1 MNISKTHVDLIPL
14 IIEDGVL
21 PKIINLA
28 VDSKNKTI
36 YLPAHELIACLTVT
50 TERDIINYMLELDIL
65 TYFTQPLNSVSEEL
79 IKQTLFGISN
89 ISVDSQAAAGAIL
102 THESLIY
109 RMLTM
114 MMHQLESIKKEA
126 TYAVFNTLATASEEV
141 LRSFHLHYTREYIR
155 PMVYSMEYFRQSTD
169 KTFVLL

>member
-14 IIEDGVL
+14 IIEDGYL
-21 PKIINLA
+21 PKILNLA
-28 VDSKNKTI
+28 LESKNKAI
-36 YLPAHELIACLTVT
+36 YAPAHELIVCLTVT
-50 TERDIINYMLELDIL
+50 KECDIINYMLELDIL
-65 TYFTQPLNSVSEEL
+65 TYFTEPLNSVSEEL
-79 IKQTLFGISN
+79 IKMTLFGISN
-89 ISVDSQAAAGAIL
+89 ISVDSHAAAGAIL

-126 TYAVFNTLATASEEV
+126 TYAVFNALSTASEEV
-141 LRSFHLHYTREYIR
+141 LRNFHLHYRREYIR
-155 PMVYSMEYFRQSTD
+155 PMVCSMDYFRQSPD

>member
-36 YLPAHELIACLTVT
+36 YAPAHELIACLTVT

-79 IKQTLFGISN
+79 IK
-89 ISVDSQAAAGAIL
+89 
-102 THESLIY
+102 
-109 RMLTM
+109 
-114 MMHQLESIKKEA
+114 
-126 TYAVFNTLATASEEV
+126 
-141 LRSFHLHYTREYIR
+141 
-155 PMVYSMEYFRQSTD
+155 
-169 KTFVLL
+169 